1 MEAKVIQCIK
11 HNIINLRLNECC
23 KQFMK
28 IENLYLVRLFYAQ
41 KSLFIIVLFF
51 IFLNLSAN
59 FIFRSEQTPI
69 FRWDLYATAMPAQ
82 STYSFLEVR
91 YNQYQL
97 LKFPHTWQE
106 PQKLFFTNTLDYFIA
121 IKRNNNTDP
130 YKNYFAN
137 DWSKRHVR
145 MKELLGSVNLY
156 NDTTEIN
163 AFPSWYKRYLEQYIH
178 QAVWSIDV
186 YEKKVEFI
194 NGGINEISSSLI
206 YKLL

>member
-1 MEAKVIQCIK
+1 
-11 HNIINLRLNECC
+11 
-23 KQFMK
+23 MK
-28 IENLYLVRLFYAQ
+28 IENLYLVRLFHAQ
-41 KSLFIIVLFF
+41 KSLFIIVLLF
-51 IFLNLSAN
+51 IILSISAN

-69 FRWDLYATAMPAQ
+69 FKWDLYSTAMPAQ
-82 STYSFLEVR
+82 STYSFLEIR
-91 YNQYQL
+91 YNENQL

-137 DWSKRHVR
+137 DWSKRHPQMR
-145 MKELLGSVNLY
+145 ELLVGVNLY
-156 NDTTEIN
+156 NDITAIN
-163 AFPSWYKRYLEQYIH
+163 AFPFWYKRYLEQYI
-178 QAVWSIDV
+178 QQSVWRIDV

-194 NGGINEISSSLI
+194 NGGVNEISSSLI

>member
-1 MEAKVIQCIK
+1 MKV
-11 HNIINLRLNECC
+11 
-23 KQFMK
+23 
-28 IENLYLVRLFYAQ
+28 ENLYLVKLFYGQ
-41 KSLFIIVLFF
+41 KILLVVVLLFIV
-51 IFLNLSAN
+51 LNLTAN

-69 FRWDLYATAMPAQ
+69 FKWDLYSTAMPAQ
-82 STYSFLEVR
+82 SSYSFLEVR
-91 YNQYQL
+91 YNQNQL

-137 DWSKRHVR
+137 DWSRRHAYI
-145 MKELLGSVNLY
+145 KKLLPDVNLY

-163 AFPSWYKRYLEQYIH
+163 AFPSWYKRYLEQYI
-178 QAVWSIDV
+178 QQSVWRIDV

-194 NGGINEISSSLI
+194 NGGLNEISSSLI